1 MDEQF
6 MREALALAARAGS
19 EGEVP
24 VGAVVTLGDRIVGRG
39 RNRRET
45 AKSALCHAELEAIA
59 EDIMWKKSVEKRE
72 CVLDELTVVTGRTTT
87 PTATVKITRTDGKSV
102 TVAETGVGPVNAAV
116 NAIRKAIN
124 PKMTMEEYK
133 LSAIT
138 GKSDSMCQVAVTMK
152 NVQNDGEM
160 SFGRA
165 VGTDIVE
172 TSVDA
177 TMAAINRDFS
187 RVKRKKEC

>member
-1 MDEQF
+1 M
-6 MREALALAARAGS
+6 
-19 EGEVP
+19 
-24 VGAVVTLGDRIVGRG
+24 
-39 RNRRET
+39 
-45 AKSALCHAELEAIA
+45 
-59 EDIMWKKSVEKRE
+59 
-72 CVLDELTVVTGRTTT
+72 VTGRTTT